1 MIYVFADYLWNLH
14 FTSSCYDLLVTYIV
28 CIFNLLLHPLTNL
41 SYYFSCFNLI
51 ICVLYHFCL
60 DEWVNSPAFII
71 PAMHVCMSA
80 HLCMR
85 VCVHVCVCVRVCV
98 CKDLLLKDEECER
111 LSKVRDQLG
120 LELEELTAS
129 LFQVG
134 QTPHNT
140 HNDVKNSLVELTHS
154 QEVWTVRSWGP
165 TSSVLS

>member
-1 MIYVFADYLWNLH
+1 MGEFTCIYH
-14 FTSSCYDLLVTYIV
+14 PCY
-28 CIFNLLLHPLTNL
+28 
-41 SYYFSCFNLI
+41 
-51 ICVLYHFCL
+51 
-60 DEWVNSPAFII
+60 A
-71 PAMHVCMSA
+71 
-80 HLCMR
+80 
-85 VCVHVCVCVRVCV
+85 CVHVRTFVHACLCACVCVCVRVCVCV